1 MIVPNRRK
9 REKFLRRFS
18 QTLSRV
24 KPPAGYHQVMSGEHF
39 QLEINKEI
47 QRSNRR
53 TKDPEFAIVSLDF
66 CDHEVNDT
74 QLSSLISECM
84 DRLRVSDSIGW
95 HSLKLAFLLP
105 ETGID
110 GAKLVCNS
118 LLEIAKSHNIEVDP
132 SISIYPWDDLL
143 RGPHNRSDFKQSADK
158 GSDGS
163 ESNWTQRSVG
173 VEPPSATQGYRG
185 EESTGGVATLSA
197 PSEIANLK
205 TTRSV
210 GTGSVLA
217 FRGTEKTPFW
227 KRAIDVTGAGVGLM
241 LLSPVFL
248 AAAVAIKVSSKGPVF
263 FRQER
268 EGKDGE
274 VFSILKFRTMC
285 DGADAQKDELR
296 KLSEQDGPAFKLEND
311 PRITG
316 IGRYLRKSCIDELP
330 QLFNVITGD
339 MSIVGPRPLPVNE
352 SEQCLPWQ
360 RRRLSVLPGL
370 TCTWQAHGGRDVKFS
385 EWMRMDLEYI
395 QQRSLWSD
403 LKLIGE
409 TAMVVVLHKGSV

>member
-18 QTLSRV
+18 QALSRV
-24 KPPAGYHQVMSGEHF
+24 KPPAGHNQIMSGERF
-39 QLEINKEI
+39 QLEIDKEI

-53 TKDPEFAIVSLDF
+53 TKDPEFAILSLDF
-66 CDHEVNDT
+66 CDHEVKDS
-74 QLSSLISECM
+74 QLNSLISECM

-95 HSLKLAFLLP
+95 HNLKLAFLLP
-105 ETGID
+105 ETGIE

-118 LLEIAKSHNIEVDP
+118 LLEIAKSHSIEVDP

-143 RGPHNRSDFKQSADK
+143 SGPHIRSDFKHSSKKD
-158 GSDGS
+158 SDGS
-163 ESNWTQRSVG
+163 ENNWDRVSG
-173 VEPPSATQGYRG
+173 DFDPPSATKGYQRN
-185 EESTGGVATLSA
+185 ESTGGVATLSA
-197 PSEIANLK
+197 PSKAAQRK
-205 TTRSV
+205 TSRSV
-210 GTGSVLA
+210 GTGAVLA

-227 KRAIDVTGAGVGLM
+227 KRAVDVTGAGVGLL

-248 AAAVAIKVSSKGPVF
+248 GAALAIKASSKGPVF

-285 DGADAQKDELR
+285 DGADDQKDDLR
-296 KLSEQDGPAFKLEND
+296 KFSEQDGPAFKLEND
-311 PRITG
+311 PRVTG

-330 QLFNVITGD
+330 QLFNVIAGD